1 MFLFGNDR
9 MNEIEMRARREGDDD
24 DDDDLTATLRRGKAR
39 SGNG

>member
-9 MNEIEMRARREGDDD
+9 MNEIEMRARREGDGD